1 MLGEY
6 CEPVPTFPSLQEL
19 LEFFDREASVTDD
32 AAHGVFID
40 RVVARN
46 RENATPVTHDNV
58 LTLSDDFETG
68 LCESL
73 EQLADG

>member
-1 MLGEY
+1 M
-6 CEPVPTFPSLQEL
+6 LQEL
-19 LEFFDREASVTDD
+19 LEFFDRETSVTND
-32 AAHGVFID
+32 AAHCVFID
-40 RVVARN
+40 RVVTRN
-46 RENATPVTHDNV
+46 CENATPVTHDNV